1 MTENGMPA
9 VQYQIPMMPAGY
21 PGYAMPNYGN
31 GGNGM
36 FGDGNFMWFLLVW
49 MAMFGWGGNGWGGN
63 GGNAATTYRVD
74 ADIQRGFDQST
85 IVNKL
90 DNLQQGQCQG
100 FAGVNQNVSTTGAQI
115 AQAVT
120 GGFYNAEI
128 AAGNREM
135 AAAQRDFNM
144 QSAFQQCCCENRA
157 ATADLKYTVVDQGC
171 QDRNALAMAVRD
183 INDNANRN
191 HQAEMDK
198 LCQLEM
204 DGIKQNYENR
214 IAGISQ
220 NYETRIAALENQLAQ
235 QRSDNQSL
243 RFAAAEDRQTSRI
256 LADNA
261 AQTVALEQYLA
272 PTAVPAYQVPN
283 PNCCPNQG
291 WGYRQCA

>member
-1 MTENGMPA
+1 MTENGMPN
-9 VQYQIPMMPAGY
+9 VQYQIPMY
-21 PGYAMPNYGN
+21 PGYPAPNYGN
-31 GGNGM
+31 VGNNGM

-49 MAMFGWGGNGWGGN
+49 MAMFGWGGNGNWGNGGN
-63 GGNAATTYRVD
+63 GGNVYRID
-74 ADIQRGFDQST
+74 ADMQRGFDQSA
-85 IVNKL
+85 IIGKL

-100 FAGVNQNVSTTGAQI
+100 FAGVNQGVATAAAGITKAVSD
-115 AQAVT
+115 
-120 GGFYNAEI
+120 GFYGAEI

-144 QSAFQQCCCENRA
+144 QSAFQQCCCDNRA
-157 ATADLKYTVVDQGC
+157 AMADLKYTVVDQGC

-214 IAGISQ
+214 ISGITQ
-220 NYETRIAALENQLAQ
+220 NYESRIAALENALAQ
-235 QRSDNQSL
+235 QRSDNQGL
-243 RFAAAEDRQTSRI
+243 RFAAAEERQTGRI

-261 AQTVALEQYLA
+261 AQTVALEQYLN
-272 PTAVPAYQVPN
+272 PTPIPSYQVPN

-291 WGYRQCA
+291 WGYRTCA